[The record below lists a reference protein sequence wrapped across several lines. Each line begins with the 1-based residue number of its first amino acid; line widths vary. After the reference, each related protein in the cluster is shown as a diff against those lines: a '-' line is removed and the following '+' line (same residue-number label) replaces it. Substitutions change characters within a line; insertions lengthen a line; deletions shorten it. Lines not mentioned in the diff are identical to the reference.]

1 MRRTGSAERHLIG
14 SMFAIV
20 LLLVGV
26 PPARAQEIPHPFQV
40 DATAAVL
47 MDAVTGQFV
56 YGQNPHQRIE
66 PASFVKVLTLFLVFD
81 AIDRGQVHLNDL
93 IPISEKAWR
102 TAGSKMFVR
111 VDERVPLDEL
121 IKGIAIVSGND
132 ACVAVA
138 EYLQGSEAAFVHKMN
153 EKLAELGIT
162 DTRFQTVNGW
172 PAPDQYTTAAD
183 MARLSRAYVQAHPDA
198 LKYHQ
203 MKEYTYQK
211 IKQPNRNGLLWED
224 PSVDGLKTGHT
235 EESGFHLVATAKRGD
250 QRFIAVVMDAKK
262 ESIREREALKL
273 LNYGFRNF
281 AAVSP
286 FQKGQVLARAPVWK
300 GTEKEIGLAAGED
313 GAMTVPTELKDL
325 VTYATNVPE
334 RIMAPI
340 RGGQALGAAVIS
352 VKGQVLKTVALVAE
366 RDIPEAG
373 LFKRTMDS
381 AALMLMASGKIK
393 LVIIGAVVLI
403 GALGLIWLLFQLRPR
418 KSKS

>member
-14 SMFAIV
+14 SILAVV
-20 LLLVGV
+20 LLLSGV
-26 PPARAQEIPHPFQV
+26 PRLRAQEIPHPFQV
-40 DATAAVL
+40 DAVAAVL

-56 YGQNPHQRIE
+56 YAQNPDQRIE
-66 PASFVKVLTLFLVFD
+66 PASFVKVLTLFLLFD

-111 VDERVPLDEL
+111 VGERVPLDDL
-121 IKGIAIVSGND
+121 IKGIAIESGND

-153 EKLAELGIT
+153 EKVAELGIT

-172 PAPDQYTTAAD
+172 PAPDQYTTTAD
-183 MARLSRAYVQAHPDA
+183 MARLSRAYIQAHPEA

-203 MKEYTYQK
+203 MKEYTYQR
-211 IKQPNRNGLLWED
+211 IHQYNRNRLLWED

-235 EESGFHLVATAKRGD
+235 EESGFHLVATAKRGE

-262 ESIREREALKL
+262 DSIREREALKL

-281 AAVSP
+281 VAVSP
-286 FQKGQVLARAPVWK
+286 FQKGQVLVRAPVWK
-300 GTEKEIGLAAGED
+300 GTEKEVGLAAGAD

-325 VTYATNVPE
+325 VTYTTSVPE
-334 RIMAPI
+334 RLMAPI
-340 RGGQALGAAVIS
+340 RGGQALGSAVIS
-352 VKGQVLKTVALVAE
+352 AKGQVLKTVPLVAE

-373 LFKRTMDS
+373 LFKRTLDS
-381 AALMLMASGKIK
+381 ARLMLMASGTIK
-393 LVIIGAVVLI
+393 LAIIGAVVLF
-403 GALGLIWLLFQLRPR
+403 GALGLIWLLFQLGAR

>member
-14 SMFAIV
+14 SILAVV
-20 LLLVGV
+20 LLLSGV
-26 PPARAQEIPHPFQV
+26 PRLRAQEIPHPFQV
-40 DATAAVL
+40 DAAAAVL

-56 YGQNPHQRIE
+56 YAQNPDQRIE

-81 AIDRGQVHLNDL
+81 AIDRGQVHLHDL

-111 VDERVPLDEL
+111 VGERVPLDDL
-121 IKGIAIVSGND
+121 IKGIAIESGND

-138 EYLQGSEAAFVHKMN
+138 EYLQGSEEAFVHKMN

-183 MARLSRAYVQAHPDA
+183 MARLSRAYIQAHPEA
-198 LKYHQ
+198 LKYHR

-211 IKQPNRNGLLWED
+211 IHQYNRNRLLWED

-235 EESGFHLVATAKRGD
+235 EESGFHLIATAKRGE

-262 ESIREREALKL
+262 DSIREREALKL

-286 FQKGQVLARAPVWK
+286 FQKGQVLVRAPVWK
-300 GTEKEIGLAAGED
+300 GTEREVGLAAGED
-313 GAMTVPTELKDL
+313 GAMTVPTELKNL
-325 VTYATNVPE
+325 VTYTTSVPE
-334 RIMAPI
+334 RLMAPI
-340 RGGQALGAAVIS
+340 RSGQALGSAVIS
-352 VKGQVLKTVALVAE
+352 AKGRVLKTVPLVAE

-381 AALMLMASGKIK
+381 ARLMLIASGRIK
-393 LVIIGAVVLI
+393 LVIVGAVVLF
-403 GALGLIWLLFQLRPR
+403 GALGLIWLLSQLRAR
-418 KSKS
+418 KPKS

>member
-1 MRRTGSAERHLIG
+1 
-14 SMFAIV
+14 
-20 LLLVGV
+20 
-26 PPARAQEIPHPFQV
+26 
-40 DATAAVL
+40 
-47 MDAVTGQFV
+47 
-56 YGQNPHQRIE
+56 
-66 PASFVKVLTLFLVFD
+66 
-81 AIDRGQVHLNDL
+81 
-93 IPISEKAWR
+93 
-102 TAGSKMFVR
+102 
-111 VDERVPLDEL
+111 
-121 IKGIAIVSGND
+121 
-132 ACVAVA
+132 
-138 EYLQGSEAAFVHKMN
+138 
-153 EKLAELGIT
+153 
-162 DTRFQTVNGW
+162 
-172 PAPDQYTTAAD
+172 
-183 MARLSRAYVQAHPDA
+183 
-198 LKYHQ
+198 
-203 MKEYTYQK
+203 
-211 IKQPNRNGLLWED
+211 LWED

>member
-14 SMFAIV
+14 SILAVV
-20 LLLVGV
+20 LLLSGV
-26 PPARAQEIPHPFQV
+26 PQPRAQEIPHPFQV
-40 DATAAVL
+40 DAAAAVL

-56 YGQNPHQRIE
+56 YAQNPQQRIE

-111 VDERVPLDEL
+111 VGERVPLGEL
-121 IKGIAIVSGND
+121 IKGIAIESGND

-183 MARLSRAYVQAHPDA
+183 MARLARAYIQAHPEA
-198 LKYHQ
+198 LEYHR
-203 MKEYTYQK
+203 MKEYTYQN
-211 IKQPNRNGLLWED
+211 IHHYNRNRRLWED

-235 EESGFHLVATAKRGD
+235 EESGFHLVATAKRGE

-262 ESIREREALKL
+262 DSIREREALKL

-281 AAVSP
+281 VAVSP
-286 FQKGQVLARAPVWK
+286 FQKGQVLVRAPVWK
-300 GTEKEIGLAAGED
+300 GTEKEVGLAAGAD

-325 VTYATNVPE
+325 VTYTTSVPE
-334 RIMAPI
+334 RLMAPI
-340 RGGQALGAAVIS
+340 RGGQALGSAVMS
-352 VKGQVLKTVALVAE
+352 AKGQVLKTVPLVAE

-373 LFKRTMDS
+373 LFKRTLDS
-381 AALMLMASGKIK
+381 ARLMLMASGRIK
-393 LVIIGAVVLI
+393 LAIIGAVVLF
-403 GALGLIWLLFQLRPR
+403 GALGLIWLLFQLGAR